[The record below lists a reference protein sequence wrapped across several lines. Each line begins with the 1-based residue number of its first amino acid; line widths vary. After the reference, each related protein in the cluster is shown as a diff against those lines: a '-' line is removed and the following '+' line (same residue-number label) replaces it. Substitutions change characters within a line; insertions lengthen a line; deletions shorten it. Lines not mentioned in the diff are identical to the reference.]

1 MDSGLTECET
11 FVESTQ
17 YIDTYVELAMSDD
30 ANDEAG
36 NNTDREAGQH
46 RLHLDQFGC

>member
-1 MDSGLTECET
+1 MDSGQTECET

-17 YIDTYVELAMSDD
+17 NIDTYVELAMSD